1 MLKKNLYIIVE
12 HKNRE
17 FISQVLLSTFAIR
30 KGLRVY
36 LGNYRGIFKL
46 LSLKKEKSGL
56 LMMKGGLNENLTKL
70 IKKKCDKYIILDQ
83 EISPGYKKIFY
94 NNWVSDRFLRQTIR
108 YIDLYCCLN
117 DTIYDA
123 SKTNKAFKKEK
134 IKLFKSGW
142 PRVDTWLPIFENFY
156 KKEVKLIKNKYKNF
170 ILFSSDF
177 GVTSKEDFE
186 EELERIPWGTKKKDI
201 QKIKK
206 KNLLHAKK
214 QYIEYKKFILFLK
227 KIDTSPKCPKILVR
241 SHPGES
247 LTGWQKDLV
256 NLKNIIYI
264 KPSESIDPY
273 IYACSGFL
281 HRGTTTAYQAI
292 LANKPLSFI
301 YLDKHVKKIHLN
313 KPNLMKESKI
323 IKDPQKFL
331 LWSQRILKKKNNKK
345 NIKFQVSKNIINELN
360 LHEGF
365 SSKLLIDKLYSLESA
380 KDEKIEYKFPEITLK
395 DKIVYKVKNTIK
407 DIIGYFSLKK
417 KIIFN
422 DFKVRKLD
430 NSIQSKEIKSIINK
444 FNKLLKLN
452 IRSKVQVNQ
461 ISENVVEIETI

>member
-1 MLKKNLYIIVE
+1 M
-12 HKNRE
+12 
-17 FISQVLLSTFAIR
+17 
-30 KGLRVY
+30 
-36 LGNYRGIFKL
+36 GNK
-46 LSLKKEKSGL
+46 
-56 LMMKGGLNENLTKL
+56 
-70 IKKKCDKYIILDQ
+70 
-83 EISPGYKKIFY
+83 
-94 NNWVSDRFLRQTIR
+94 
-108 YIDLYCCLN
+108 
-117 DTIYDA
+117 
-123 SKTNKAFKKEK
+123 
-134 IKLFKSGW
+134 
-142 PRVDTWLPIFENFY
+142 
-156 KKEVKLIKNKYKNF
+156 
-170 ILFSSDF
+170 
-177 GVTSKEDFE
+177 
-186 EELERIPWGTKKKDI
+186 KKKDI

-331 LWSQRILKKKNNKK
+331 LWSQRILKKKHNKK

-365 SSKLLIDKLYSLESA
+365 SSKLLIDKLYSLKSA

-417 KIIFN
+417 LFSMI
-422 DFKVRKLD
+422 
-430 NSIQSKEIKSIINK
+430 
-444 FNKLLKLN
+444 LKL
-452 IRSKVQVNQ
+452 
-461 ISENVVEIETI
+461 EN

>member
-17 FISQVLLSTFAIR
+17 FISQVLLSTFAIK

-156 KKEVKLIKNKYKNF
+156 K
-170 ILFSSDF
+170 
-177 GVTSKEDFE
+177 
-186 EELERIPWGTKKKDI
+186 
-201 QKIKK
+201 
-206 KNLLHAKK
+206 
-214 QYIEYKKFILFLK
+214 
-227 KIDTSPKCPKILVR
+227 
-241 SHPGES
+241 
-247 LTGWQKDLV
+247 
-256 NLKNIIYI
+256 
-264 KPSESIDPY
+264 
-273 IYACSGFL
+273 
-281 HRGTTTAYQAI
+281 RG
-292 LANKPLSFI
+292 
-301 YLDKHVKKIHLN
+301 
-313 KPNLMKESKI
+313 
-323 IKDPQKFL
+323 
-331 LWSQRILKKKNNKK
+331 
-345 NIKFQVSKNIINELN
+345 
-360 LHEGF
+360 
-365 SSKLLIDKLYSLESA
+365 
-380 KDEKIEYKFPEITLK
+380 
-395 DKIVYKVKNTIK
+395 
-407 DIIGYFSLKK
+407 
-417 KIIFN
+417 
-422 DFKVRKLD
+422 
-430 NSIQSKEIKSIINK
+430 
-444 FNKLLKLN
+444 
-452 IRSKVQVNQ
+452 
-461 ISENVVEIETI
+461 

>member
-1 MLKKNLYIIVE
+1 MAK
-12 HKNRE
+12 
-17 FISQVLLSTFAIR
+17 
-30 KGLRVY
+30 
-36 LGNYRGIFKL
+36 
-46 LSLKKEKSGL
+46 
-56 LMMKGGLNENLTKL
+56 
-70 IKKKCDKYIILDQ
+70 
-83 EISPGYKKIFY
+83 
-94 NNWVSDRFLRQTIR
+94 RF
-108 YIDLYCCLN
+108 
-117 DTIYDA
+117 
-123 SKTNKAFKKEK
+123 
-134 IKLFKSGW
+134 G
-142 PRVDTWLPIFENFY
+142 
-156 KKEVKLIKNKYKNF
+156 
-170 ILFSSDF
+170 
-177 GVTSKEDFE
+177 
-186 EELERIPWGTKKKDI
+186 
-201 QKIKK
+201 
-206 KNLLHAKK
+206 
-214 QYIEYKKFILFLK
+214 KF
-227 KIDTSPKCPKILVR
+227 
-241 SHPGES
+241 
-247 LTGWQKDLV
+247 
-256 NLKNIIYI
+256 KNIIYI

>member
-1 MLKKNLYIIVE
+1 M
-12 HKNRE
+12 
-17 FISQVLLSTFAIR
+17 
-30 KGLRVY
+30 
-36 LGNYRGIFKL
+36 
-46 LSLKKEKSGL
+46 
-56 LMMKGGLNENLTKL
+56 
-70 IKKKCDKYIILDQ
+70 
-83 EISPGYKKIFY
+83 
-94 NNWVSDRFLRQTIR
+94 
-108 YIDLYCCLN
+108 
-117 DTIYDA
+117 
-123 SKTNKAFKKEK
+123 
-134 IKLFKSGW
+134 
-142 PRVDTWLPIFENFY
+142 
-156 KKEVKLIKNKYKNF
+156 
-170 ILFSSDF
+170 
-177 GVTSKEDFE
+177 
-186 EELERIPWGTKKKDI
+186 
-201 QKIKK
+201 
-206 KNLLHAKK
+206 
-214 QYIEYKKFILFLK
+214 
-227 KIDTSPKCPKILVR
+227 
-241 SHPGES
+241 
-247 LTGWQKDLV
+247 V

-417 KIIFN
+417 KLFSMI
-422 DFKVRKLD
+422 
-430 NSIQSKEIKSIINK
+430 
-444 FNKLLKLN
+444 LKL
-452 IRSKVQVNQ
+452 
-461 ISENVVEIETI
+461 EN